1 MTLVDKAL
9 DVSQIKLMVLDVDGT
24 LTDGGIYLTESGE
37 EFKKYNTKDGMAIK
51 RLLRQGMHVAFI
63 SASKSVRS
71 VTRRA
76 EMLGVEYCYV
86 GDDPKPTVLEKW
98 LADLDLTYQQV
109 LFMGDDIND
118 LEVMQRAGIAV
129 CPADASPA
137 VIRIADLVL
146 SRSGGQACFRELVD
160 RYFPLL

>member
-1 MTLVDKAL
+1 MNL
-9 DVSQIKLMVLDVDGT
+9 DVSKIKLIVLDIDGT

-51 RLLRQGMHVAFI
+51 RLIRKGMHIAFI
-63 SASKSVRS
+63 SASKSIKS

-86 GDDPKPTVLEKW
+86 GDDPKPSILEKW
-98 LADLDLTYQQV
+98 MEELGLTYEQV

-118 LEVMQRAGIAV
+118 LDVMQKSGLAV
-129 CPADASPA
+129 CPADASPI
-137 VIRIADLVL
+137 VREISDLVL
-146 SRSGGQACFRELVD
+146 SRDGGNACFRELVD
-160 RYFPLL
+160 RYFPII

>member
-1 MTLVDKAL
+1 MNKAI
-9 DVSQIKLMVLDVDGT
+9 DVSRIKLIVLDIDGT

-37 EFKKYNTKDGMAIK
+37 EFKKYNTKDGMGIK
-51 RLLRQGMHVAFI
+51 RLIKKGMHVAFI
-63 SASKSVRS
+63 SASKSVKS

-86 GDDPKPTVLEKW
+86 GEDPKPSILERW
-98 LADLDLTYQQV
+98 LEDLHLDYSQV

-118 LEVMQRAGIAV
+118 LEVMQKAAISV

-137 VIRIADLVL
+137 VQKIADLVL
-146 SRSGGQACFRELVD
+146 TRKGGDACFRELVD
-160 RYFPLL
+160 QYFPII

>member
-1 MTLVDKAL
+1 MLNKSDISL
-9 DVSQIKLMVLDVDGT
+9 IKLIVLDIDGT

-37 EFKKYNTKDGMAIK
+37 EFKKYNTKDGMGIK
-51 RLLRQGMHVAFI
+51 RLIRRGMHIAFI

-86 GDDPKPTVLEKW
+86 GDDPKPSVLEKW
-98 LADLDLTYQQV
+98 LTELNLTYQEV

-118 LEVMQRAGIAV
+118 LDVMQKSGLSA
-129 CPADASPA
+129 CPVDASPA
-137 VIRIADLVL
+137 VRKIADIVL
-146 SRSGGQACFRELVD
+146 TRKGGDACFRELVD
-160 RYFPLL
+160 QYFPID